1 MISFM
6 QHHTCC
12 ACFRFRYCTSS
23 PRSLHATS
31 FLSFCVKHKPS
42 LCRWNLMLTCLSS
55 ACPSSQSEGSSG
67 LMSNSASSSW
77 RRASLHAASSVLRSE
92 LSRLLRPFR
101 DSTFFFFFFSSI
113 SFSATRRN
121 NRMFSRDSLSSSL
134 RSLIST
140 AGSSFFGY
148 NSMYSSRW
156 RLNCR

>member
-1 MISFM
+1 
-6 QHHTCC
+6 
-12 ACFRFRYCTSS
+12 
-23 PRSLHATS
+23 
-31 FLSFCVKHKPS
+31 
-42 LCRWNLMLTCLSS
+42 MLTCLSS

-77 RRASLHAASSVLRSE
+77 RRDSLHAASSVLRSE

-121 NRMFSRDSLSSSL
+121 NKMFSRDSLSSSL

-148 NSMYSSRW
+148 SSMYSSRW